1 MELAP
6 MSVRVRA
13 DFERKCFDIHFQLVQ
28 SIYDQLKSLLGDDR
42 VATAKTIL
50 EWIGLIGGTTG
61 LGLLGFLKVRRGRN
75 IEEAVKIDAP
85 DGSAVY
91 NIRLEGDH
99 NSITLSEPV
108 FKLASSP
115 KIAKAT
121 REIVRPLATA
131 GIDKIEIRDDH
142 GTVDEINKKEA
153 NSFYAPPISLETG
166 LSSQVID
173 AILTLRA
180 PVFVPGAKWQFFF
193 GEMRLSADITDN
205 RFLAKVFVDGERF
218 GAGDKILVK
227 MRISQHQTTTGQ
239 IRNDYEV
246 MDVLNIWPS
255 GNQISLPMDSEDEP
269 PSLAIEDLEG

>member
-1 MELAP
+1 

-108 FKLASSP
+108 FKLTSSP